1 MLLKFYSGTQGIE
14 YVMKGKKT
22 LNVQKAVCFHCLP
35 LSETDNKAGS
45 HKKGKPYKMILNN
58 IKKSV

>member
-14 YVMKGKKT
+14 YAMKG
-22 LNVQKAVCFHCLP
+22 NVQKAVCFHCLQ
-35 LSETDNKAGS
+35 LSQTDNKAGS
-45 HKKGKPYKMILNN
+45 HKKGKPYKMILIN

>member
-35 LSETDNKAGS
+35 LSQTDNKAGS
-45 HKKGKPYKMILNN
+45 HKKVSLTK
-58 IKKSV
+58 